1 MEQLKKAGAA
11 ATEADLRSLL
21 VESLEAGRSMQIE
34 LAAAMASTAEQATR
48 IAVLEA
54 EKGHTVHGGSEM
66 TARRALTVDMDH
78 AALQRQQYHQ
88 VRLRQTLSA
97 MFPAPPEAQDP
108 RPTFFWHRLYAIF
121 HLPHTPPSIVNCF
134 QVVNSGCDLSTQA
147 LEKVDSLLSFDQKK
161 VVELEEKAMWA
172 EAKAEDANSEMLKM
186 RKEMEQVMMS
196 LHTSREHGLA
206 DSTSFLRFA
215 T

>member
-54 EKGHTVHGGSEM
+54 EKGHTVHRGSEM

-97 MFPAPPEAQDP
+97 MFPAPPEARDLW
-108 RPTFFWHRLYAIF
+108 PTFFWHRLYAIF
-121 HLPHTPPSIVNCF
+121 HLPHSP
-134 QVVNSGCDLSTQA
+134 LHR
-147 LEKVDSLLSFDQKK
+147 
-161 VVELEEKAMWA
+161 ELFP
-172 EAKAEDANSEMLKM
+172 
-186 RKEMEQVMMS
+186 
-196 LHTSREHGLA
+196 SRE
-206 DSTSFLRFA
+206 FRLRFFHA
-215 T
+215 GTGKGRQLAIFRPEKGC